1 MKNLI
6 VCYQERGNYVTQN
19 LILKEK
25 NNPQGKTITQQ
36 FLLLKLGHEK
46 KSLIELSFSYSNC
59 TTEIISSHIQ
69 QKAYQI

>member
-46 KSLIELSFSYSNC
+46 KKSYR
-59 TTEIISSHIQ
+59 TLLFLF
-69 QKAYQI
+69 